1 MERKKLLFLTL
12 FALYLVISC
21 SKDDGP
27 SPSAN
32 TAPDIKAQTFPAAE
46 NLTDT
51 ATIGTVTATDADK
64 NDKLTFSIAANSSNL
79 FEITTDGKLSLA
91 AGKSLDFETTDEHTI
106 TVEVTDNVNNPVFA
120 EITITVTNV
129 IESLAEDPDSFITTW
144 VTTANNETVKI
155 GVNPNLTYD
164 YTIDWGDGTVENLT
178 INSFAA
184 QHQYA
189 QPGAHT
195 VAIKGT
201 FPAILMDKYE
211 LVTQAD
217 ALKLASIEQW
227 GTNPWTS
234 MKNAFIDCKNMVYN
248 ATDAPN
254 LSQVTNMSG
263 MFSSAVAFNGDLSG
277 WDVSNV
283 SDMGGMFAGAVTF
296 EGTGLS
302 DWNTSNVNNMS
313 GMFAYAETF
322 NGDLSGWDVSSVTGM
337 IGMFRFANV
346 FNRDLSDWNTGN
358 VTDMSE
364 MFANAVA
371 FNSDLGAWDI
381 SNVDNMEDMLSFSG
395 LSSENY
401 SSTLKSWASPNAP
414 QGITLDATGLQYC
427 DDIATGLSLTYLTND
442 KGWTITDGG
451 PVDCN

>member
-12 FALYLVISC
+12 FALGLLISC

-27 SPSAN
+27 SISPN
-32 TAPDIKAQTFPAAE
+32 TAPKIEAQTFPAAE
-46 NLTDT
+46 NITDT
-51 ATIGTVTATDADK
+51 ATIGTVIATDADK
-64 NDKLTFSIAANSSNL
+64 GDKLTFSIAANSSNL

-91 AGKSLDFETTDEHTI
+91 AGKSLDFETVKEHTI
-106 TVEVTDNVNNPVFA
+106 AVEVTDNVNDPVFA

-129 IESLAEDPDSFITTW
+129 IESLAEDPDSFITVW
-144 VTTANNETVKI
+144 VTTANNESVKI
-155 GVNPNLTYD
+155 GVDPDLTYD
-164 YTIDWGDGTVENLT
+164 YTIDWGDGTVENIT
-178 INSFAA
+178 FNNFAA

-195 VAIKGT
+195 VAIKGI

-211 LVTQAD
+211 LVAQAD

-227 GTNPWTS
+227 GTNPWAS

-248 ATDAPN
+248 ATDVPN
-254 LSQVTNMSG
+254 LSQVTTMSG
-263 MFSSAVAFNGDLSG
+263 MFSSAFAFNGDLSG

-283 SDMGGMFAGAVTF
+283 SDMGSMFNGAFAF

-302 DWNTSNVNNMS
+302 DWKTGNVNNMS
-313 GMFAYAETF
+313 EMFVNAYVF
-322 NGDLSGWDVSSVTGM
+322 NGDLSNWDVSSVTGM
-337 IGMFRFANV
+337 A
-346 FNRDLSDWNTGN
+346 S
-358 VTDMSE
+358 

-381 SNVDNMEDMLSFSG
+381 SSVTNMEDMLSFSG

-401 SSTLKSWASPNAP
+401 SNTLKGWASPNAP
-414 QGITLDATGLQYC
+414 QGITFNATGLQYC
-427 DDIATGLSLTYLTND
+427 NDVSTGLALTYLTND
-442 KGWTITDGG
+442 KGWSITDGG
-451 PVDCN
+451 PIDCN

>member
-12 FALYLVISC
+12 FALSLMISC

-27 SPSAN
+27 STPN
-32 TAPDIKAQTFPAAE
+32 TIPEMKAQTFPAAE
-46 NLTDT
+46 NITDT

-64 NDKLTFSIAANSSNL
+64 GDKLTFSIAANSSNL

-91 AGKSLDFETTDEHTI
+91 TGKSLDFETTDEHTI
-106 TVEVTDNVNNPVFA
+106 TVEVTDNVNDPVFA

-129 IESLAEDPDSFITTW
+129 IESLAEDPASFITVW
-144 VTTANNETVKI
+144 VTTANNESIKI
-155 GVNPNLTYD
+155 GVDPNLTYN
-164 YTIDWGDGTVENLT
+164 YTIDWGDGTVENIT
-178 INSFAA
+178 FNNFAA
-184 QHQYA
+184 QHQYT

-195 VAIKGT
+195 VTIKGT

-227 GTNPWTS
+227 GTNPWAS
-234 MKNAFIDCKNMVYN
+234 MKNAFIDCENMVYN
-248 ATDAPN
+248 ATDVPN

-263 MFSSAVAFNGDLSG
+263 MFASAVAFNGDLNG

-283 SDMGGMFAGAVTF
+283 SNMGGMFAGAVGF
-296 EGTGLS
+296 EGNGLN

-313 GMFAYAETF
+313 EMFANADAF
-322 NGDLSGWDVSSVTGM
+322 NGDLSSWDVSSVTGM
-337 IGMFRFANV
+337 VSMFANAV
-346 FNRDLSDWNTGN
+346 AFEGAGLSDWDVSN
-358 VTDMSE
+358 VTDMSR
-364 MFANAVA
+364 MFTNADA

-381 SNVDNMEDMLSFSG
+381 SSVTDMTDMLSFSG

-401 SSTLKSWASPNAP
+401 SNTLKGWASPNAP

-427 DDIATGLSLTYLTND
+427 NDVSTGLALTYLTTD